1 MDHASNSAGRIS
13 ADRMPV
19 ATEGREAAGYSRWP
33 VRGDVAQTIGV
44 VGGPVALLAGL
55 QVKYTI
61 VQMWACESGTATVLV
76 HLTALVALLLAI
88 GAGVAAASQWRP
100 AARGADPGDE
110 GGPVG
115 RIRAMATVGVG
126 VSALSALVI
135 VSQWLPQLF
144 LDPCRQ

>member
-1 MDHASNSAGRIS
+1 MDHASSSEQAR
-13 ADRMPV
+13 
-19 ATEGREAAGYSRWP
+19 REAGYSRWP
-33 VRGDVAQTIGV
+33 ARGDVAQTIGV
-44 VGGPVALLAGL
+44 VGGPLALLLGL

-61 VQMWACESGTATVLV
+61 AQMWACESGTAVAMV
-76 HLTALVALLLAI
+76 HVTALVALLLAI
-88 GAGVAAASQWRP
+88 GSGVAAASQWRP

-115 RIRAMATVGVG
+115 RTRTLAVVGVG
-126 VSALSALVI
+126 ISALSALVI

>member
-1 MDHASNSAGRIS
+1 MDHASAPR
-13 ADRMPV
+13 DPDH
-19 ATEGREAAGYSRWP
+19 EAGYSRWP
-33 VRGDVAQTIGV
+33 ARGDVAQTVGV
-44 VGGPVALLAGL
+44 VGGPLALLAGL
-55 QVKYTI
+55 QVKYAI
-61 VQMWACESGTATVLV
+61 AQMWACESGTATVLV
-76 HLTALVALLLAI
+76 HLTALAALLLAI
-88 GAGVAAASQWRP
+88 GSGVAAASQWRP

>member
-1 MDHASNSAGRIS
+1 MDHVSSEDAR
-13 ADRMPV
+13 
-19 ATEGREAAGYSRWP
+19 REAGYSQWP
-33 VRGDVAQTIGV
+33 ARGDVAQTIGV
-44 VGGPVALLAGL
+44 VGGPLAVLASL

-61 VQMWACESGTATVLV
+61 AQLWACESGTAALLV
-76 HLTALVALLLAI
+76 HVTALVALLLTV

-110 GGPVG
+110 GGPLG
-115 RIRAMATVGVG
+115 RIRTMASVGVG
-126 VSALSALVI
+126 ISALSALVI